1 MVGATMGGE
10 PERAKVDVRATRAD
24 AEPGPTVGKPGGGSK
39 PLEGGELN
47 QMITSALVGIHNKY
61 LGRGP
66 RSASTFYHDN
76 VVVTLMHGVLTHA
89 EKTLSKTNQGETVNQ
104 IRHLFQQT
112 MHADFHEAIERLTG
126 RRVVAFIS
134 GNNLDPDVA
143 AEVFILDRPV

>member
-1 MVGATMGGE
+1 MDSEPQRADVGAPATVPGVE
-10 PERAKVDVRATRAD
+10 PARGSPVPD
-24 AEPGPTVGKPGGGSK
+24 AGSEP
-39 PLEGGELN
+39 LQGGELN
-47 QMITSALVGIHNKY
+47 QAITSALVGIHTKY

-76 VVVTLMHGVLTHA
+76 VVVTLMHGVLTRA
-89 EKTLSKTNQGETVNQ
+89 EKTLSESNQGEAVNQ

-112 MHADFHEAIERLTG
+112 MDAEFHAAVERLTG

-143 AEVFILDRPV
+143 AEVFVLDTAV

>member
-1 MVGATMGGE
+1 
-10 PERAKVDVRATRAD
+10 
-24 AEPGPTVGKPGGGSK
+24 
-39 PLEGGELN
+39 LEGGELN

-66 RSASTFYHDN
+66 KSASTFYHDN

-89 EKTLSKTNQGETVNQ
+89 EKTLSETNQGEAVNQ

-112 MHADFHEAIERLTG
+112 MDADFHEAIERLTG